1 MEVCDL
7 FFSSLIVLDMF
18 NILFTDFFIIAQ
30 PGGKLKNCNCMGEG
44 GGDED
49 VVLCNVQK
57 EFLFS
62 EQINLS

>member
-30 PGGKLKNCNCMGEG
+30 PGGKLKIAIAWER
-44 GGDED
+44 EAE
-49 VVLCNVQK
+49 V
-57 EFLFS
+57 ET
-62 EQINLS
+62 